1 MVDCVICRQL
11 RHVTLKACALSL
23 ELIFV
28 RYMPM
33 IGPDLGSRE
42 LNEARMMEYWHGFV
56 SD

>member
-23 ELIFV
+23 ELSFV